1 MIDLSPAHL
10 AIVKRILAEHVSEC
24 GVWAFGSRATWNAKD
39 HSDLDLAVVG
49 DGPLP
54 RGTLARLKESFEEST
69 LPMRVDVLDWHDISE
84 SFRKVIKRHYAVA
97 QEGVPPDR
105 RRTVA
110 LGDVA
115 EIVMGQSPPGDSVSA
130 DHGVP
135 LLNGP
140 TEFGAHHPTP
150 EQYTTDPRKLA
161 RTGDLL
167 FCVRGSTT
175 GRMNWA
181 DQEYAI
187 GRGVAAI
194 RHRDE
199 PALQP
204 FVRGAIEVELP
215 ELLTQ
220 ATGSTFPN
228 ISARQLAAVPYPNL
242 RTTEQRAIARVLG
255 ALDDKIELNRRMSA
269 TLEAMARALFK
280 SWFVDFEPVRAKM
293 EGRPSG
299 LPPALDALFPASFEA
314 SELGQIPSGWGV
326 RSLDR
331 VAETVR
337 GRSYRSA
344 ELAESDTAL
353 VTLKSFARGGG
364 YRPDGL
370 KPYTGKYKPAQIVG
384 PGELVI
390 ACTDVTQAAEVVGR
404 PAIVPADQR
413 FTALVASLDTL
424 IIRPRDVSAAPVP
437 FLYCL
442 TSEPSFTQHTYAHV
456 SGTTVLHL
464 SKEAV
469 PAFKFALPPSDL
481 MRAFIGLAGPA
492 FKRMTDLS
500 GESAATAAQRD
511 ALLPRLVSGEVRIA
525 PQVASRREGVR

>member
-1 MIDLSPAHL
+1 MMDGW
-10 AIVKRILAEHVSEC
+10 RT
-24 GVWAFGSRATWNAKD
+24 GVWGELATLEYGKSLRGYRATSEGFRVYGTNGPIGW
-39 HSDLDLAVVG
+39 HSDPLCVYPSVVIGRKGAYRGVHYSGEPFFVIDTAFYLKPKVAMDTRWAYYQLRTQNINGLDSGSAIPSTSRE
-49 DGPLP
+49 DFYSLP
-54 RGTLARLKESFEEST
+54 VE
-69 LPMRVDVLDWHDISE
+69 
-84 SFRKVIKRHYAVA
+84 
-97 QEGVPPDR
+97 VPPLD
-105 RRTVA
+105 
-110 LGDVA
+110 
-115 EIVMGQSPPGDSVSA
+115 
-130 DHGVP
+130 
-135 LLNGP
+135 
-140 TEFGAHHPTP
+140 
-150 EQYTTDPRKLA
+150 
-161 RTGDLL
+161 
-167 FCVRGSTT
+167 
-175 GRMNWA
+175 
-181 DQEYAI
+181 
-187 GRGVAAI
+187 
-194 RHRDE
+194 
-199 PALQP
+199 
-204 FVRGAIEVELP
+204 
-215 ELLTQ
+215 
-220 ATGSTFPN
+220 
-228 ISARQLAAVPYPNL
+228 
-242 RTTEQRAIARVLG
+242 EQRAIARVLG

-280 SWFVDFEPVRAKM
+280 SWFVDFEPVRAKV

-314 SELGQIPSGWGV
+314 SELGEIPSGWGV
-326 RSLDR
+326 RSLDG

-370 KPYTGKYKPAQIVG
+370 KPYTGTYKPAQVVG

-390 ACTDVTQAAEVVGR
+390 ACTDVTQAAEVIGR
-404 PAIVPADQR
+404 PAIVPADPR

-424 IIRPRDVSAAPVP
+424 IIRPRDVAAAPVP

-469 PAFKFALPPSDL
+469 PAFKFALPPSDV
-481 MRAFIGLAGPA
+481 MRAFIGLAEPA

-511 ALLPRLVSGEVRIA
+511 ALLPRLVSGEVL
-525 PQVASRREGVR
+525 VGSYT

>member
-1 MIDLSPAHL
+1 MTDRPNLPPRYGR
-10 AIVKRILAEHVSEC
+10 RIE
-24 GVWAFGSRATWNAKD
+24 RD
-39 HSDLDLAVVG
+39 HAVV
-49 DGPLP
+49 
-54 RGTLARLKESFEEST
+54 
-69 LPMRVDVLDWHDISE
+69 
-84 SFRKVIKRHYAVA
+84 

-242 RTTEQRAIARVLG
+242 RTTEQRAIARILG

-326 RSLDR
+326 RS
-331 VAETVR
+331 VADLCTRIENGGTPSR
-337 GRSYRSA
+337 A
-344 ELAESDTAL
+344 
-353 VTLKSFARGGG
+353 ARRYWGG
-364 YRPDGL
+364 PIDWF
-370 KPYTGKYKPAQIVG
+370 KTS
-384 PGELVI
+384 ELVDEPLLSSGEKI
-390 ACTDVTQAAEVVGR
+390 
-404 PAIVPADQR
+404 
-413 FTALVASLDTL
+413 
-424 IIRPRDVSAAPVP
+424 
-437 FLYCL
+437 
-442 TSEPSFTQHTYAHV
+442 TSE
-456 SGTTVLHL
+456 
-464 SKEAV
+464 
-469 PAFKFALPPSDL
+469 
-481 MRAFIGLAGPA
+481 GLAGSSCKLWEVGTVLIALYASPTVGRLGILETPATSNQACCALLAKPA
-492 FKRMTDLS
+492 FGNLFLFYSLVSTRERLRRIAVGSAQQNISQRIVREHRVVVPPQGLAGTFQDSVETLYCQKVHCQR
-500 GESAATAAQRD
+500 ESESLASQRD
-511 ALLPRLVSGEVRIA
+511 ALLPRLVSGEVRVGA
-525 PQVASRREGVR
+525 RSEDGS